1 MSGWHGGA
9 EGHAGCPAGRWV
21 LSRAPPGRF
30 DLGHL
35 VQVVRQVLRVLPG
48 DLGDGLPCG
57 DTEGGTDAFVGDTEE
72 LAKGRWVSPAGADK
86 LTGNQI
92 YEPVRTHLRRVTR

>member
-92 YEPVRTHLRRVTR
+92 YEPARTHLGRVTR